1 MPRLKR
7 DEIEDGTEKKDAY
20 DIIAEGI
27 QRGCEIPGCRPK
39 FHMDESRYIVEQL
52 RNAGL
57 LREGN

>member
-7 DEIEDGTEKKDAY
+7 DEIDTGSDKKDAY

-27 QRGCEIPGCRPK
+27 QKFCEIPGCRPK
-39 FHMDESRYIVEQL
+39 FHLEESRAIVEQL
-52 RNAGL
+52 RSYGY